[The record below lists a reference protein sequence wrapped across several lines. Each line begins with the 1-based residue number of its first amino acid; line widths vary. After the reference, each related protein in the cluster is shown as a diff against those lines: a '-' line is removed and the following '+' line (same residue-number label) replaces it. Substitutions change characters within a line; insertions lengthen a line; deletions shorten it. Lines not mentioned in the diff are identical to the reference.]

1 MQYKNLKELFD
12 TYFKHVKFDK
22 ALAVD
27 FRDYLSEFI
36 TRNDQHVRFFGGT
49 LVGVYKCVFT
59 PADKNRLWGN
69 ILEIDR
75 LDFASSYQALPSID
89 RNHKVERDETNM
101 LFLYL
106 LYRFKKDGKLN
117 EAAYIQ
123 VATIILMIS
132 QIKFITS
139 MINWDYKY
147 TVDKDLAITVN
158 NQLSRKFILRRYDS
172 WKEVLT
178 YRAHSWITDTDRKGW
193 GRIAP
198 VLRTFGD
205 DGECKA
211 IVVGI
216 HGKCNATR
224 IAYNK
229 VFHDVYENEQTI
241 QSRSMMGE
249 VEGDAAFLDKVSVI
263 NGYVDYGLQTCR
275 NKDQLIKD
283 DLVSIVL
290 ANSAGVTYKSLFM
303 ALKYIAQNVDN
314 RKTPQVRLFV
324 ERSLVF
330 CLNYMRREKIDPS
343 HLLTVFKSVKGGISS
358 ARSADKLLLDC
369 REAGDF
375 VVEQAINA
383 NKLSHTFTA
392 IRTSLTMYVL
402 LRALT
407 RKHYTE

>member
-12 TYFKHVKFDK
+12 AYFKHVKFDK

-36 TRNDQHVRFFGGT
+36 TRNDQHIRFFGST

-59 PADKNRLWGN
+59 PADKNRIWGN

-75 LDFASSYQALPSID
+75 LDFANNYRLLPSID
-89 RNHKVERDETNM
+89 KNHKVECDETNM

-123 VATIILMIS
+123 IATIILMIM

-147 TVDKDLAITVN
+147 LVDKDLAVTVN

-172 WKEVLT
+172 WKEVLN

-205 DGECKA
+205 DHECKA
-211 IVVGI
+211 VVVGV

-224 IAYNK
+224 IAYNA
-229 VFHDVYENEQTI
+229 VFHDVYENEKTI

-263 NGYVDYGLQTCR
+263 NSYVDYGLQTCR

-290 ANSAGVTYKSLFM
+290 ANSAGVTYKSLFL
-303 ALKYIAQNVDN
+303 ALKYITQNVDN

-369 REAGDF
+369 RESGDF
-375 VVEQAINA
+375 VVEQAIHA

-392 IRTSLTMYVL
+392 IRTSLTMYIL